1 MGNGCAGKAF
11 GAALGN
17 TILRETPKWFQVCW
31 LSFLLITFSFISNG
45 TASEK
50 LASIVMDASSSKVV
64 LSHNAHQR
72 LHPAGLTKLM
82 TLYIALEAIKNKEI
96 FADMMVTVSRKA
108 ASEPPSR
115 MGLRTGQKVKFKDL
129 IIGIALMDANDAATA
144 IAEGISGTEGAFAN
158 RMNLI
163 AKSLGMINTTFKNAP
178 GFIEK
183 GHLSSAFD
191 MAILGRRLILDFPD
205 HTKIL
210 SERESS
216 TDLGRRIRNQNI
228 RILDSYKEI
237 DAVKSGYSRRS
248 GYNFFA
254 TVKKSGLR
262 LIIVSFGN
270 RTTKAGIQEVEK
282 LFDIGFSTLGLDLSS

>member
-1 MGNGCAGKAF
+1 MGNGFVGGAF
-11 GAALGN
+11 GAVLVN
-17 TILRETPKWFQVCW
+17 TILRETPKWLQVCW
-31 LSFLLITFSFISNG
+31 LSFLLTTFSFISNG

-50 LASIVMDASSSKVV
+50 LASIVMDASSSKV
-64 LSHNAHQR
+64 LHSSNAHQR

-82 TLYIALEAIKNKEI
+82 TLYVALEAIKNKEI
-96 FADMMVTVSRKA
+96 SADTIVTVSRKA

-115 MGLRTGQKVKFKDL
+115 MGLRTRQKVKFKDL

-158 RMNLI
+158 RMNLL
-163 AKSLGMINTTFKNAP
+163 AKSLGMINTTFKNAS

-254 TVKKSGLR
+254 TAKKNGLR

-270 RTTKAGIQEVEK
+270 GTTKAGIQEVEK
-282 LFDIGFSTLGLDLSS
+282 LFDIGFSTLGLDPSS

>member
-1 MGNGCAGKAF
+1 
-11 GAALGN
+11 
-17 TILRETPKWFQVCW
+17 
-31 LSFLLITFSFISNG
+31 
-45 TASEK
+45 
-50 LASIVMDASSSKVV
+50 
-64 LSHNAHQR
+64 
-72 LHPAGLTKLM
+72 
-82 TLYIALEAIKNKEI
+82 
-96 FADMMVTVSRKA
+96 
-108 ASEPPSR
+108 
-115 MGLRTGQKVKFKDL
+115 LRTRQKVKFKDL

-158 RMNLI
+158 RMNLM

-254 TVKKSGLR
+254 TAVKKERS
-262 LIIVSFGN
+262 LIVVNFGN
-270 RTTKAGIQEVEK
+270 RTMKAGIQEVEK
-282 LFDIGFSTLGLDLSS
+282 LFEIGFSNLGLDLSS

>member
-1 MGNGCAGKAF
+1 MGNGFTGNAF
-11 GAALGN
+11 GAALVD
-17 TILRETPKWFQVCW
+17 TILRETPKWLQVCW
-31 LSFLLITFSFISNG
+31 LSFLLTTFSFISNG

-64 LSHNAHQR
+64 LSHNAHKR
-72 LHPAGLTKLM
+72 LYPAGLTKLM
-82 TLYIALEAIKNKEI
+82 TLYVALEAIKNKEI
-96 FADMMVTVSRKA
+96 SADTIVIVSRKA

-115 MGLRTGQKVKFKDL
+115 MGLRNGQKVKFKDL
-129 IIGIALMDANDAATA
+129 IIGIALMGANDAATA

-158 RMNLI
+158 RMNLM
-163 AKSLGMINTTFKNAP
+163 AKSLGMVDTTFKNAH
-178 GFIEK
+178 GLTERE
-183 GHLSSAFD
+183 HLSSAFD

-210 SERESS
+210 SKRESS

-237 DAVKSGYSRRS
+237 DAVKSGFTRHS

-254 TVKKSGLR
+254 TAKKNGLR

-282 LFDIGFSTLGLDLSS
+282 LFDIGFSALGLDP